1 MRLVIGTKLVGISV
15 PYAHPLCIYREKT
28 AIDSGPVG
36 SWRRRRVRVGGGR
49 GRKEVGKGGVRGS
62 STASPS
68 FPRVRNWLI
77 SSQPALH

>member
-36 SWRRRRVRVGGGR
+36 SWRRRRVRVGGG
-49 GRKEVGKGGVRGS
+49 
-62 STASPS
+62 
-68 FPRVRNWLI
+68 
-77 SSQPALH
+77 